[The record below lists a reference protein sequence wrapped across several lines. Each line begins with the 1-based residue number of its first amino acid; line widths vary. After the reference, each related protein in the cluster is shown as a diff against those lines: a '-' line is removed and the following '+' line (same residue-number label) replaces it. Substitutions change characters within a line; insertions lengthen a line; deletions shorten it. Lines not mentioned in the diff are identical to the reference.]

1 VSAADREARRPARWP
16 IVLLFLIALVCAA
29 GAGYRIRLAAKA
41 EEDIAALREASS
53 LDPQIV
59 YISLADA
66 SGGAEAP
73 AAPPEEAADTAQA
86 AAIARVQSLQEKNS
100 ELVGW
105 LEMAA
110 AGVDY
115 PVMQSPTRPSFYLD
129 HNFAGEQSKAG
140 LPFIDE
146 GCDPVDGL
154 NRIIYGHNMNN
165 GTMFGSLK
173 RYLDAAFFAENASF
187 SLDTARGR
195 ESYRMIAVYEAKI
208 ESDSFAF
215 YTYNNIQDEDA
226 YLEYVSNIMA
236 RSVHG
241 SGELPRFGQKLLTL
255 VTCIRYRPNDRLV
268 LVAVETS

>member
-1 VSAADREARRPARWP
+1 MRTADREARPPARWP

-41 EEDIAALREASS
+41 EEDIAALRQSDS
-53 LDPQIV
+53 RDPQIV

-66 SGGAEAP
+66 SGNSEAS
-73 AAPPEEAADTAQA
+73 AAPPEEAVDAEQA
-86 AAIARVQSLQEKNS
+86 AAIARVQGLQEKNS

-129 HNFAGEQSKAG
+129 HNFAAEESKAG

-146 GCDPVDGL
+146 ACDPNEGV

-173 RYLDAAFFAENASF
+173 RYLDEAFYAENAVF
-187 SLDTARGR
+187 TLDTATGR
-195 ESYRMIAVYEAKI
+195 ETYRLIAVYEAKL

-215 YTYNNIQDEDA
+215 YTYTNIADA
-226 YLEYVSNIMA
+226 AAYREYVANVVA

-268 LVAVETS
+268 LVAAEVP

>member
-1 VSAADREARRPARWP
+1 M
-16 IVLLFLIALVCAA
+16 LLFLIAFGCAA

-41 EEDIAALREASS
+41 EEDIALLRQAGRQ
-53 LDPQIV
+53 DPQIV

-66 SGGAEAP
+66 SGEAGASATT
-73 AAPPEEAADTAQA
+73 PEETADAEQA
-86 AAIARVQSLQEKNS
+86 AAIARVQGLQAKNG
-100 ELVGW
+100 ELIGW

-110 AGVDY
+110 VGVDY

-129 HNFAGEQSKAG
+129 HNFDAAESKAG
-140 LPFIDE
+140 LPFMDEACNPID
-146 GCDPVDGL
+146 GA

-173 RYLDAAFFAENASF
+173 RYLDAAFYEENGEF
-187 SLDTARGR
+187 SLDTANGR
-195 ESYRMIAVYEAKI
+195 ETYRLLAVYEAKI

-215 YTYNNIQDEDA
+215 YTYTDIGDA
-226 YLEYVSNIMA
+226 ETYLEYVTNAMA

-241 SGELPRFGQKLLTL
+241 SGEMPKFGQKLLTL

-268 LVAVETS
+268 LVAAEIPPS

>member
-1 VSAADREARRPARWP
+1 MRTADRDYPRPARWP
-16 IVLLFLIALVCAA
+16 IVLLFLIALGCAA

-41 EEDIAALREASS
+41 EEDIAALRQTDSQ
-53 LDPQIV
+53 DPQIV

-66 SGGAEAP
+66 SGGAGASA
-73 AAPPEEAADTAQA
+73 AAPEATADSGQA
-86 AAIARVQSLQEKNS
+86 AAIARVQDLQQKNS

-129 HNFAGEQSKAG
+129 HNFAAEESKAG

-146 GCDPVDGL
+146 ACDPNEGV

-173 RYLDAAFFAENASF
+173 RYLDEAFYAENAVF
-187 SLDTARGR
+187 TLDTATGR
-195 ESYRMIAVYEAKI
+195 ETYRLIAVYEAKL

-215 YTYNNIQDEDA
+215 YTYTNIADA
-226 YLEYVSNIMA
+226 AAYREYVANVVA

-268 LVAVETS
+268 LVAAEVP